1 MNSNYAEMSRSELKA
16 YVLEHRDDL
25 EAIRALFH
33 HPDVAG
39 KWTKMP
45 PLVDENGQP
54 IEENIRFAE
63 EVFRRRMEEDE
74 QKKHDR
80 NP

>member
-1 MNSNYAEMSRSELKA
+1 MNSNYAEMSRPELKA

-33 HPDVAG
+33 HPDVEG
-39 KWTKMP
+39 KWTTMP
-45 PLVDENGQP
+45 PMYKDGQP
-54 IEENIRFAE
+54 IEENIRLAE
-63 EVFRRRMEEDE
+63 EMIRRLAEKDE

>member
-1 MNSNYAEMSRSELKA
+1 MNSNYAEMSRPELKA

-45 PLVDENGQP
+45 PLVDENGHP